1 MDNTTYFTGLTFL
14 IVDGTEVQDG
24 FAGGHKMSQLRS
36 FFRPN

>member
-14 IVDGTEVQDG
+14 IVDGTEVQDD
-24 FAGGHKMSQLRS
+24 FVVVHKMSQLRP